1 MKGQVMKLITKAHC
15 NLASEGDETKSTEC
29 LQCFSAAVKLGKQG
43 KGKGG
48 RGKKEMSPEMVSAM
62 TSCSEQHLNPKY
74 TKCTTMMKDTTAD
87 KKDTHKCYMR
97 VLVNNL
103 VIKCSDGVSEATPD
117 TLSSVMECGKEV
129 TKNFVRKMPVQKL
142 LKRSETFLMKKRMK
156 MKILKVKVTEPEYR
170 IRT

>member
-1 MKGQVMKLITKAHC
+1 MAYVKNATRGPGGRGKRPRAGKKGKMMKGKVMKLITKAHC

-43 KGKGG
+43 KGKG
-48 RGKKEMSPEMVSAM
+48 KKEMSPEMVSAM

-74 TKCTTMMKDTTAD
+74 TKCTTMMKDTAAD

-103 VIKCSDGVSEATPD
+103 VVKCSEGVAEATPD

-129 TKNFVRKMPVQKL
+129 TKDFV
-142 LKRSETFLMKKRMK
+142 KKNASAA
-156 MKILKVKVTEPEYR
+156 
-170 IRT
+170 